1 MGYGSE
7 AASSVGGA
15 ASNAGNL
22 SLMSDVGSSA
32 GSAANGLSLMD
43 GASLSTGDAIANA
56 SGGSSA
62 TSSVGGSVNSLPGG
76 SNMSL
81 MNGGSLADGTLNT
94 NGASNF
100 GDTIK
105 GWFKDYAAG
114 GEQDFGQALDNAGFN
129 MKTAGYIGKKI
140 PTGGAPAMPQMNIPQ
155 GQTAGT
161 TTDPMEHFRKRRMQ
175 YGGY

>member
-7 AASSVGGA
+7 AASSVASGA
-15 ASNAGNL
+15 GDAI
-22 SLMSDVGSSA
+22 SSA
-32 GSAANGLSLMD
+32 GGGAFNAMQAADTAQFAGNMASGADTMSAIS
-43 GASLSTGDAIANA
+43 NA
-56 SGGSSA
+56 SGGTA
-62 TSSVGGSVNSLPGG
+62 ANAPVGGSMASI
-76 SNMSL
+76 
-81 MNGGSLADGTLNT
+81 
-94 NGASNF
+94 GASSEIGPTAANAQQLPQA
-100 GDTIK
+100 GMMDTVK

-155 GQTAGT
+155 GQAAGT